1 MIPFFKVWYLRF
13 AMLVLVVTYVHGN
26 SKGRWVDEW
35 GIQHLHEDIIS
46 VFLLHKLLG
55 EVLRLGE

>member
-1 MIPFFKVWYLRF
+1 
-13 AMLVLVVTYVHGN
+13 MLVLVVTYVHGN